1 MRLKTARTVF
11 ATIIDVADH
20 RPVVDIRQIQTNSFI
35 PRKIGSAT
43 DLPQA
48 GNTRLNEQPSQ
59 YFAVVGFNFAPQRWT
74 RTHDTHLMAEHID
87 ELRQLIDTETPQYAT
102 YWCYP
107 RVVSDL
113 EEKTVTFIGVQQ
125 ARQLLVGVCDHGAEL
140 QHRKRLA
147 IDSDAFR
154 GVEDWAPTADLD
166 RDRGDEEDRQGHYEG
181 RQCEAKV
188 KSALL
193 RTALHRDIAV
203 SQHATA
209 EARQLVASPTERARH
224 P

>member
-1 MRLKTARTVF
+1 MQTRAGAPGENDSAHNQSSVGARAPEDCSYCLCDDHNVSY
-11 ATIIDVADH
+11 H

-59 YFAVVGFNFAPQRWT
+59 YFAIVGFNFAPQRWT

-87 ELRQLIDTETPQYAT
+87 KLRQLIDTETPQYDDLLVL
-102 YWCYP
+102 P

-113 EEKTVTFIGVQQ
+113 EQETVSFIGVQQ
-125 ARQLLVGVCDHGAEL
+125 VRQLLVGVIDHCAEL
-140 QHRKRLA
+140 QHGKRLA

-154 GVEDWAPTADLD
+154 GVEDWAPD
-166 RDRGDEEDRQGHYEG
+166 
-181 RQCEAKV
+181 C
-188 KSALL
+188 
-193 RTALHRDIAV
+193 
-203 SQHATA
+203 
-209 EARQLVASPTERARH
+209 
-224 P
+224 